1 MAEIL
6 NDSNLEQVSGG
17 ANSGDA
23 FYTVKPGDNLTRI
36 AKTYGT
42 TWRVLFALNE
52 ETIVNTAKARGVKV
66 TKYDDYAN
74 FLFPGEV
81 LRLR

>member
-23 FYTVKPGDNLTRI
+23 LYTVKSGDNLTRI

-52 ETIVNTAKARGVKV
+52 ETIVNTAKAHGVKL